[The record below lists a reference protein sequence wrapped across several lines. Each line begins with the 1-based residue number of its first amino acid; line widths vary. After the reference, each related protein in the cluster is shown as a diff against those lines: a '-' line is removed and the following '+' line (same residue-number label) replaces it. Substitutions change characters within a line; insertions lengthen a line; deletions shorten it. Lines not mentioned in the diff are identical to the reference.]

1 MTINEILSENW
12 KVFIATTIVA
22 IILLGITLGWPY
34 IQDRIWGKHSDP
46 YICVFGMDNS
56 YNLNQLKEQ
65 APVRSKIQIIG
76 IQFPKGV
83 SSISNTQVPLK
94 LFDWNYTENQKIY
107 IITADNRGE
116 GIAKNIKVDI
126 DFTPNSIE
134 FVKINHEDRVKI
146 IQGGKPTGTRVVFK
160 IDELLPEEVQDIEIL
175 ITGKNIKS
183 FNAWSESK
191 GDIKNIYVMDI
202 VIEPDKDFL

>member
-1 MTINEILSENW
+1 MTIKILSENW
-12 KVFIATTIVA
+12 KIFIASTIVA
-22 IILLGITLGWPY
+22 IIILGIGISWPY
-34 IQDRIWGKHSDP
+34 IEDRIWGKHSDT
-46 YICVFGMDNS
+46 YICIFGMDNS
-56 YNLNQLKEQ
+56 YNLEQLKEQ
-65 APVRSKIQIIG
+65 APVRSKIHIIP
-76 IQFPKGV
+76 IQFPEEG

-94 LFDWNYTENQKIY
+94 FFDWNYSENQKIY
-107 IITADNRGE
+107 IVTAENRGE
-116 GIAKNIKVDI
+116 RTAENIKIDI

-146 IQGGKPTGTRVVFK
+146 IQGGKPTGTSVVFK

-191 GDIKNIYVMDI
+191 GDIENIYVMDI

>member
-22 IILLGITLGWPY
+22 IILLGIALGWPY

-46 YICVFGMDNS
+46 YIYAFGMDNS

-83 SSISNTQVPLK
+83 SSISNTQVPIK

-175 ITGKNIKS
+175 ITGKTIKS

>member
-1 MTINEILSENW
+1 MTIKISENW
-12 KVFIATTIVA
+12 KIFIATTIVV
-22 IILLGITLGWPY
+22 IIIFVSGISWPY
-34 IQDRIWGKHSDP
+34 IEDKICGKHSDI
-46 YICVFGMDNS
+46 YICIFGMDNS
-56 YNLNQLKEQ
+56 YNLEQLKEQ
-65 APVRSKIQIIG
+65 APVRSKIQIIP
-76 IQFPKGV
+76 IQFPEEG

-94 LFDWNYTENQKIY
+94 FFDWNYTGYQKIY
-107 IITADNRGE
+107 IVTAENRGE
-116 GIAKNIKVDI
+116 MTAENIKIDI

-146 IQGGKPTGTRVVFK
+146 IQGGKPTGTSVVFK
-160 IDELLPEEVQDIEIL
+160 IDELLPEKVQDIEIL